1 MGNESDTKGKQKGNE
16 TEKRETE
23 GKPKGNQGE
32 TKGKIK

>member
-23 GKPKGNQGE
+23 GKRNGNA
-32 TKGKIK
+32 TID